1 MKLMV
6 CDQPLVTAEDVVT
19 CSSWQVVDLESL
31 VKQEQFL
38 QLTELLEFDP
48 AMFGIVISGL
58 LLTFVSGHVTGLIT
72 RTMNRT

>member
-1 MKLMV
+1 MV

-38 QLTELLEFDP
+38 ELIELFEFDP
-48 AMFGIVISGL
+48 ATFALIISGL
-58 LLTFVSGHVTGLIT
+58 IVTFISGHVTGLVT
-72 RTMNRT
+72 RTMYRK

>member
-6 CDQPLVTAEDVVT
+6 CDQPAVIAEGVVT

-38 QLTELLEFDP
+38 QLIELFEFNP
-48 AMFGIVISGL
+48 VTFGLIISGL
-58 LLTFVSGHVTGLIT
+58 ILTFISGHVAGLIT
-72 RTMNRT
+72 RTMNRK